1 MWQSALLEFI
11 QKAVASEAGDGAL
24 APPTLARDGDPLCRV
39 CFGILQDRCGLWIG
53 ELPQPRFPSTKSLK
67 RGRDDADADA
77 DGASGAAVATV
88 ADAPAGAGAGDTVP
102 PVVPPTSDG
111 ADVAVEAP
119 LRVDVRTLAFPKTC
133 VAIVRHIS
141 ALYVRWDATPT
152 IGAPHSARVCLVHC
166 HMKCGVCVGAFGVW
180 LCASS
185 SGYRNLQDYTLAIH
199 IPHFIVL
206 REFLCRYGTCR

>member
-1 MWQSALLEFI
+1 M
-11 QKAVASEAGDGAL
+11 

-166 HMKCGVCVGAFGVW
+166 HMKCGVCVSGLLGSGCVPRAAATATYRTTPWRFIFPI
-180 LCASS
+180 LSSCASS
-185 SGYRNLQDYTLAIH
+185 S
-199 IPHFIVL
+199 V
-206 REFLCRYGTCR
+206 GTVPVGDAAGG